1 VGFPA
6 RHCDRGRAALEVLG
20 RVATVAVDKTGTLT
34 DNRLAVIGVATG
46 VGVARERV
54 LGVAAAWRSVV
65 GIRWPVPASRGC
77 VGGCCVAGLGVSRGD
92 GDGSSACCC
101 CCA

>member
-1 VGFPA
+1 
-6 RHCDRGRAALEVLG
+6 
-20 RVATVAVDKTGTLT
+20 VATVAVDKTGTLT

-77 VGGCCVAGLGVSRGD
+77 VGVAALRGSGCRVVMVTGHRRAAAVVAEQAGVE
-92 GDGSSACCC
+92 GSVVEVRQL
-101 CCA
+101 